1 MLQMEVRCFNI
12 EFFKC
17 VFEEQW
23 QCEMLE
29 LANKVRTDNSKISN
43 DDKYIDN
50 LQVAKSE
57 SLEDWSSGS
66 ETDVQMISGTIQ
78 NN

>member
-1 MLQMEVRCFNI
+1 
-12 EFFKC
+12 
-17 VFEEQW
+17 
-23 QCEMLE
+23 MLE